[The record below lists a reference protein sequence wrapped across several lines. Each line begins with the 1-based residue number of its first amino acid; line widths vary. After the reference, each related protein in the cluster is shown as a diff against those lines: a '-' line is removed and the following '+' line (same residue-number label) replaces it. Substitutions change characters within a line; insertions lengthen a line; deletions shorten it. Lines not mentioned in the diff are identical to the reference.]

1 MPSVS
6 FTETYSVSYWGS
18 ITAQVRLTFSETYN
32 QAANT
37 TQLALTSIEFKK
49 NGTAVVGTIPVFGT
63 VAIDGT
69 TVCTIDNS
77 GSGKTATVYLTG
89 DGWCSAN
96 LSNVTK
102 TPVTVTHN
110 ADGSKS
116 VTVALSGGSLSR
128 FCAQYAWYHQFS
140 TTPEGHPLY
149 RTDYVPFGVSVPA
162 STTMALTTR
171 PRISSVS
178 CAGGNIGDA
187 LTITLTR
194 YSSSFTHTVKT
205 SCAGYTQTLMT
216 KDSTYPTLS
225 WTPAVATYAPRIT
238 TAMSATATITCETY
252 NGSTLIGTATTTCTL
267 TLKAADVKP
276 STSIATSDPT
286 GNLSTYGKY
295 VKGKSKVTVT
305 LTNTLKY
312 SATLAST
319 TITANGATYNS
330 SPATTDFIA
339 STSNTSVTAKITD
352 SRGQT
357 SSTASTTIQIYDYA
371 APKINSFS
379 VARCDSDGTLNN
391 GGAYMR
397 VNYNVTITALGNNN
411 SKSLVIKY
419 KKSSAS
425 SWSSK
430 TVTLSS
436 YSVSSNDHSIAA
448 DVNSTYNVKLEL
460 TDDFGTT
467 TSSTKNLPTAATR
480 MNFGSGENGGIGI
493 GKVSETNKALEIA
506 ADWYLKIGGEQPFT
520 ITPTRFDLYGISTSG
535 EQVNATIAQ
544 IFSAIPNY
552 SRVIIAWTA
561 GGNTSR
567 FGTFSS
573 ELPGTN
579 YGMFIME
586 KASSVAHCRFCTF
599 NSKNTYIGN
608 FSTVNSVG
616 FSGWGL
622 ITVTAV

>member
-6 FTETYSVSYWGS
+6 FTNTYSVSYWGS

-37 TQLALTSIEFKK
+37 TQLALTKLEFKK
-49 NGTAVVGTIPVFGT
+49 NGTAVIGTIPVFGT

-77 GSGKTATVYLTG
+77 GTGKTATVYLTG
-89 DGWCSAN
+89 EDWCTADI
-96 LSNVTK
+96 SNVTK
-102 TPVTVTHN
+102 TAVTVSHS
-110 ADGSKS
+110 ADGSAS
-116 VTVALSGGSLSR
+116 AIVALSGGTDSR
-128 FCAQYAWYHQFS
+128 FCAQYGWYHQAG
-140 TTPEGHPLY
+140 TDPGTGHPIY
-149 RTDYVPFGVSVPA
+149 ITTYVRFGVSVPT
-162 STTMALTTR
+162 STTMTLTTR

-178 CAGGNIGDA
+178 CAGGNFGDA
-187 LTITLTR
+187 ITITISR

-205 SCAGYTQTLMT
+205 SCAGVSQTLMT
-216 KDSTYPTLS
+216 INSTYPTLS
-225 WTPAVATYAPRIT
+225 WTPAVATYAPHIT
-238 TAMSATATITCETY
+238 TSRTATATITCETY

-267 TLKAADVKP
+267 TLKSSDVKP

-286 GNLSTYGKY
+286 GNLATYGRY
-295 VKGKSKVTVT
+295 VVGKSKVKVT

-319 TITANGATYNS
+319 TIKANGATYNS
-330 SPATTDFIA
+330 SPATSDFIA
-339 STSNTSVTAKITD
+339 STSNTSITAKIID
-352 SRGQT
+352 SRSQA
-357 SSTASTTIQIYDYA
+357 SDTATATIQIYAYN

-391 GGAYMR
+391 SGAYMR

-411 SKSLVIKY
+411 SKALVIKY

-467 TSSTKNLPTAATR
+467 TSSTKNLPTASTR
-480 MNFGSGENGGIGI
+480 MNFGAGENGGIGI
-493 GKVSETNKALEIA
+493 GKVSENNKTLEVA
-506 ADWYLKIGGEQPFT
+506 PDWDVIFGNLTQVKTHLGLGNFEMVTDTASSNNGTATFSVANGES
-520 ITPTRFDLYGISTSG
+520 GI
-535 EQVNATIAQ
+535 
-544 IFSAIPNY
+544 
-552 SRVIIAWTA
+552 IIATSA
-561 GGNTSR
+561 TTNLQNIYTYNVNSSGAVAYINYRSSTNITVSTGTNSITFTNTNTGNTLKVR
-567 FGTFSS
+567 KIK
-573 ELPGTN
+573 L
-579 YGMFIME
+579 
-586 KASSVAHCRFCTF
+586 
-599 NSKNTYIGN
+599 
-608 FSTVNSVG
+608 
-616 FSGWGL
+616 
-622 ITVTAV
+622 

>member
-32 QAANT
+32 QAENT

-49 NGTAVVGTIPVFGT
+49 NGTAVIGTIPVFGT
-63 VAIDGT
+63 VAIDNT

-116 VTVALSGGSLSR
+116 VTVALSGGSDSR
-128 FCAQYAWYHQFS
+128 FCAQYGWYHQAGTDPGTEHPIYI
-140 TTPEGHPLY
+140 TT
-149 RTDYVPFGVSVPA
+149 YVRFGVSVPT

-171 PRISSVS
+171 PRISTVS
-178 CAGGNIGDA
+178 CVGGNIGDA
-187 LTITLTR
+187 ITITLNR

-205 SCAGYTQTLMT
+205 TCAGYSQTLMT
-216 KDSTYPTLS
+216 KSSTYPTLS

-286 GNLSTYGKY
+286 GNLTTYGKY

-330 SPATTDFIA
+330 SPATSDFIA

-357 SSTASTTIQIYDYA
+357 SATASTTIQIYDYA

-411 SKSLVIKY
+411 SKALVIKY
-419 KKSSAS
+419 KKTSAS

-480 MNFGSGENGGIGI
+480 MNFGAGENGGIGI
-493 GKVSETNKALEIA
+493 GKVSETNKTLEIA
-506 ADWYLKIGGEQPFT
+506 QDWNVNFGNPSQARVNLGVDALISNTLPATNYTDRSAAAAGIWDAMTDGTVKVGRVT
-520 ITPTRFDLYGISTSG
+520 I
-535 EQVNATIAQ
+535 N
-544 IFSAIPNY
+544 
-552 SRVIIAWTA
+552 
-561 GGNTSR
+561 
-567 FGTFSS
+567 
-573 ELPGTN
+573 GTN
-579 YGMFIME
+579 YLF
-586 KASSVAHCRFCTF
+586 VAMR
-599 NSKNTYIGN
+599 NSTNYAVMVLTTY
-608 FSTVNSVG
+608 
-616 FSGWGL
+616 SGGS
-622 ITVTAV
+622 IYRVVKTNGTVTRYYYSGTTES

>member
-6 FTETYSVSYWGS
+6 FTNTYTVSYWGS

-32 QAANT
+32 QSANT
-37 TQLALTSIEFKK
+37 TKLSLTKLEFKK
-49 NGTAVVGTIPVFGT
+49 NSTTVMGTLPVFGT

-77 GSGKTATVYLTG
+77 GSGKTATVNLTG
-89 DGWCSAN
+89 EDWCAAD

-102 TPVTVTHN
+102 TAVTVSHN
-110 ADGSKS
+110 ADGTKN
-116 VTVALSGGSLSR
+116 VTVQLSGGFSSEGST
-128 FCAQYAWYHQFS
+128 FFAAVYAQQLTSVF
-140 TTPEGHPLY
+140 TN
-149 RTDYVPFGVSVPA
+149 YVPFGVSVPA

-178 CAGGNIGDA
+178 CDGGNFGDA
-187 LTITLTR
+187 ISITISR
-194 YSSSFTHTVKT
+194 YNSSFTHTITT
-205 SCAGYTQTLMT
+205 SCAGVSQTLMT
-216 KDSTYPTLS
+216 KGSTYPTVS
-225 WTPAVATYAPRIT
+225 WTPAVATYAPHIT
-238 TAMSATATITCETY
+238 TSRTATATITCQTY
-252 NGSTLIGTATTTCTL
+252 NGSTLIGTSTTTCTL
-267 TLKAADVKP
+267 TLKPADVKP
-276 STSIATSDPT
+276 STSISTSDPT
-286 GNLSTYGKY
+286 GYLTTYGRY
-295 VKGKSKVTVT
+295 IKGKSKVKVT

-339 STSNTSVTAKITD
+339 STSNTSVTAKIVD
-352 SRGQT
+352 SRSQA
-357 SSTASTTIQIYDYA
+357 SDTATATIAIYDYS
-371 APKINSFS
+371 APKITSFS

-411 SKSLVIKY
+411 SKALVIKY

-430 TVTLSS
+430 SVTLAA
-436 YSVSSNDHSIAA
+436 YTVSSNDHSIAV

-467 TSSTKNLPTAATR
+467 SSATKNLPTAATR
-480 MNFGSGENGGIGI
+480 MNFGAGENGGIGI
-493 GKVSETNKALEIA
+493 GKVSETSKSLEIA
-506 ADWYLKIGGEQPFT
+506 ADWFLKHGGEQPFT
-520 ITPTRFDLYGISTSG
+520 ITPSRLGLYGISISG

-544 IFSAIPNY
+544 IFASIPAY
-552 SRVIIAWTA
+552 SRVIIPWLQ
-561 GGNTSR
+561 GGNTTR
-567 FGTFSS
+567 FGTLAG
-573 ELPGTN
+573 ELPGSN

-586 KASSVAHCRFCTF
+586 KSVSVAHCRFCTY
-599 NSKNTYIGN
+599 NSTNTYIGN
-608 FSTVNSVG
+608 YSTVNSVG

-622 ITVTAV
+622 INVTAV